1 MSRSSHRPAYSSLLR
16 HLRSPYVLLVLLLAG
31 VCLSST
37 HTPGTKASGEKV
49 RAGSRASLAK
59 SPVMRPSVR
68 TSNAANS
75 PVAAITW
82 QVSVG
87 STGLCT
93 IADPN
98 CASIQAAINAAAA
111 DDTIN
116 IEAGTYNEH
125 DINLDKRLTL
135 NGASADTTIVE
146 ALQLGRVFAINNGAT
161 VAISNLKITGG
172 KAADGASYN
181 GDFQPT
187 GGDGA
192 EGGGIL
198 NQGTLNLTNCIV
210 SNNRAGNG
218 GRSGNSG
225 SGGSGGGISNTGTL
239 TITNSTVST
248 NFSGSINGRSDD
260 GTDGSKG
267 GPGGTGGGISNSGEL
282 TITDSKVS
290 DNRTGDGG
298 VTTRR
303 STSDRGGAG
312 GSGGGIFNSGM
323 TTITNST
330 LSNNQTGNGGN
341 CGIGNGS
348 SAGPGSGGAAGEG
361 GGISNTGGLIITNS
375 TIRNNLTGNGGNA
388 LVPASG
394 GSGGIGGSGGGLSNT
409 GTLKIFNV
417 TISDNAT
424 GNGGNGSSSNGTG
437 GNGGSGGGINNG
449 NQLTIASS
457 TISSNQTGRGGGG
470 SNGRSPGTAGTGGG
484 INGTANLRNSIVA
497 LNSPNDLSAAITDLG
512 HNITGGDP
520 LLGPLQDNGGPTFTR
535 ALLNGSPAI
544 DAGDGC
550 VTEIT
555 HCNDPDLPQ
564 LTTDQRGTGFP
575 RSLDDPLYVNA
586 TGSNGIDIGAFEA
599 TPRPPMTLNVSPGST
614 GACTVTDPNCASIQ
628 EALAISTTG
637 DTIQLSAGTFP
648 AHNLNISSR
657 LTIKGAG
664 AGNTI
669 IDAQR
674 QGRAFIINSGAT
686 LNLSK
691 LKITGGKTSD
701 GTSGRVSTGGNGT
714 PGAEGG
720 GILNRGTLN
729 INNCIISDNRTG
741 NGGDAENDG
750 QLFGSG
756 AAGGTGGG
764 IFNEGTLTLSN
775 TIVSD
780 NQTGNGGTGNAHSG
794 AGGTGGDGGGI
805 FNAGGT
811 ASLTITDSTIRN
823 NQTGTGGR
831 GSSGANGGRGGE
843 GAGLYNAGV
852 LTIVNSTINS
862 GQTGSGGNAESFT
875 GGGGGS
881 GGGISNAGTL
891 ALFNITISS
900 NKTGNGGNGPTNRA
914 NGGNGGNGGGISN
927 TGSLKLL
934 NITISD
940 NLAGN
945 GGNGAP
951 SISDPVFSSPGGK
964 GGNGGMG
971 GGISATAAS
980 LRNTIIAN
988 NGFGT
993 GGTGGTGNGIVGTDP
1008 DVNGTLTSQGHNLIG
1023 KSDGTNG
1030 FTNDPSCAG
1039 LCDKVGSLA
1048 SQLVPLLGPLQ
1059 DNGGPTFTRA
1069 LLGSNSPAFDAGDDC
1084 VTQAS
1089 HCSDPDLPQLTTDQ
1103 RGTGFPRKSRT
1114 HVDIGAFELSSS
1126 VTVTVPANQVAEA
1139 TSAAGAVV
1147 TFAPPTAKDSN
1158 NISLVA
1164 TCDHLSGATFP
1175 LGITTVQCSATD
1187 SASNTGTNSFS
1198 VTVQDTTPPTVTL
1211 PGNLSAVAPNSSGV
1225 NVQFSPSPSAID
1237 LVSGSVIVTCTP
1249 TSGSTFAVGTTTVQ
1263 CLATDAALNTT
1274 QGSFNVTVT
1283 LGNTAVGSNVTV
1295 QPVNTTTNSTPVTL
1309 TFQQITAAGNTT
1321 LTSGSINL
1329 SGLPLPANFKLG
1341 SPATFFNISTTASFT
1356 PPVKVC
1362 VSYSGVTYHDESNIK
1377 LLHFN
1382 SATPQWDNITIPP
1395 VDTVNKIVCGSS
1407 PSLSPFVLAE
1417 VDQPPIITVP
1427 ADKTVE
1433 ATSAN
1438 GAVVTYAASATDDF
1452 DSSVTVSCSK
1462 SSGSTFPIGTTTVQC
1477 SATDSAGNAAVQK
1490 SFKVT
1495 VRDTTPPTIAAPAN
1509 ATYQCASQVPVAN
1522 ASQATASD
1530 NAGTPVVTFVE
1541 SNNGGA
1547 GSTASPFIITRKFTA
1562 KDGAGLS
1569 ASATQTITVKDTT
1582 APTITLI
1589 GGDALNHSMTVE
1601 AKTAFVDPGA
1611 TASDNCTVNL
1621 NNAITKTGSVNTNTV
1636 GTYTLTYTV
1645 NDGHGNSSS
1654 ITRTVNVVDTTPPT
1668 ISCLSPITVDAT
1680 SAIGTVVT
1688 YPKPASSDTVS
1699 AVTVTCTPASGS
1711 TFPIGTTRVQC
1722 TAKDVSQNSSYCTFT
1737 VTVRGARDIK
1747 IDVLN
1752 QLIALRASV
1761 TDRQDRNRLDDA
1773 IKDLTDAVNASLWID
1788 STHPKPKGGQQ
1799 VFNKEIDV
1807 VNTLR
1812 QLIKDKQSK
1821 LNDTVLQTLT
1831 ERLVQAD
1838 RVLAMIA
1845 LKEAIDGRGNLFKI
1859 VLSGRAF
1866 AAGEEDIREKKYGQA
1881 IEDYREAWKY
1891 ALMAMDKL

>member
-1 MSRSSHRPAYSSLLR
+1 
-16 HLRSPYVLLVLLLAG
+16 V
-31 VCLSST
+31 
-37 HTPGTKASGEKV
+37 
-49 RAGSRASLAK
+49 SLAK
-59 SPVMRPSVR
+59 ERVMKPPVATGNVVSSPVVV
-68 TSNAANS
+68 T
-75 PVAAITW
+75 TW

-87 STGLCT
+87 STGLC
-93 IADPN
+93 IASDPN
-98 CASIQAAINAAAA
+98 CASISAAITNSLSG
-111 DDTIN
+111 DTIN
-116 IEAGTYNEH
+116 VAAGTYNEH
-125 DINLDKRLTL
+125 DITIDKSLTI
-135 NGASADTTIVE
+135 NGVSASTTIID
-146 ALQLGRVFAINNGAT
+146 AQQLGRVFVINSGAT
-161 VAISNLKITGG
+161 VSISNLTITGG
-172 KAADGASYN
+172 KAADGANQTGDQSLGGN
-181 GDFQPT
+181 GA
-187 GGDGA
+187 G
-192 EGGGIL
+192 GGGIL
-198 NQGTLNLTNCIV
+198 TQGTVNLTSCVV

-218 GRSGNSG
+218 G
-225 SGGSGGGISNTGTL
+225 GGVRRGAGGAGGGISNAGTL
-239 TITNSTVST
+239 TITDSTVST
-248 NFSGSINGRSDD
+248 NFSGSSNGPGGNSSN
-260 GTDGSKG
+260 GTSG
-267 GPGGTGGGISNSGEL
+267 GPGGPGGGISNSGEL
-282 TITDSKVS
+282 TIRGSKIS
-290 DNRTGDGG
+290 DNHAGDGG
-298 VTTRR
+298 D
-303 STSDRGGAG
+303 SDGIGSSLIGGLGGRGGGTFNSGVMTVTGSTFSYNLTGNG
-312 GSGGGIFNSGM
+312 GSGGTEGGGGGEGAALYNSERL
-323 TTITNST
+323 TITNST
-330 LSNNQTGNGGN
+330 INNNQTGNGGAAKFT
-341 CGIGNGS
+341 NGGR
-348 SAGPGSGGAAGEG
+348 AGAG
-361 GGISNTGGLIITNS
+361 GGISN
-375 TIRNNLTGNGGNA
+375 A
-388 LVPASG
+388 
-394 GSGGIGGSGGGLSNT
+394 

-417 TISDNAT
+417 TISDNST
-424 GNGGNGSSSNGTG
+424 GNGGNGSNGSTIIPG
-437 GNGGSGGGINNG
+437 GRGGDGGSGGGINNT
-449 NQLTIASS
+449 NELTITNS

-470 SNGRSPGTAGTGGG
+470 RAPGNAGTGGG
-484 INGTANLRNSIVA
+484 INGTANLRNDIVA
-497 LNSPNDLSAAITDLG
+497 LNSPNDLSAAVTDLG

-520 LLGPLQDNGGPTFTR
+520 QIGRLQDNGGPTFTR
-535 ALLNGSPAI
+535 ALLNASPAI
-544 DAGDGC
+544 DAGDDC

-575 RSLDDPLYVNA
+575 RTLDDPLYVNA
-586 TGSNGIDIGAFEA
+586 TGSNGIDIGAFET

-614 GACTVTDPNCASIQ
+614 GSCTVADPNCASIQ
-628 EALAISTTG
+628 DALAISTIG

-674 QGRAFIINSGAT
+674 QGRVFIINSGAT

-701 GTSGRVSTGGNGT
+701 GASGTSATSRNGTSGGG
-714 PGAEGG
+714 GG

-729 INNCIISDNRTG
+729 INNCIVSDNLTG
-741 NGGDAENDG
+741 NGGDAEN
-750 QLFGSG
+750 SG
-756 AAGGTGGG
+756 NGGGNGGAGGHGGG
-764 IFNEGTLTLSN
+764 IFNEGTLTLSD
-775 TIVSD
+775 TVVDD
-780 NQTGNGGTGNAHSG
+780 NQTGTGGMGNANPG
-794 AGGTGGDGGGI
+794 TTGGTGGDGGGI
-805 FNAGGT
+805 FNADGS
-811 ASLTITDSTIRN
+811 ARMTITDSTIRN
-823 NQTGTGGR
+823 NKTGTGGN
-831 GSSGANGGRGGE
+831 GIGGANGGRGGE

-852 LTIVNSTINS
+852 LTIANSTINNN
-862 GQTGSGGNAESFT
+862 QTGRGGEGASLT
-875 GGGGGS
+875 GGS
-881 GGGISNAGTL
+881 GGSGGAISNAGTL
-891 ALFNITISS
+891 VLFNMTISG
-900 NKTGNGGNGPTNRA
+900 NTTGDGGNSSSSA
-914 NGGNGGNGGGISN
+914 NGGNGGNGGGLFN
-927 TGSLKLL
+927 TATLKLY
-934 NITISD
+934 NITVSD
-940 NLAGN
+940 NLTGN
-945 GGNGAP
+945 GGNGTP
-951 SISDPVFSSPGGK
+951 SFSSPVFSTPGRK
-964 GGNGGMG
+964 GGNGGSG
-971 GGISATAAS
+971 GGISSGAAS
-980 LRNTIIAN
+980 LMNSIIAN
-988 NGFGT
+988 NNVGT
-993 GGTGGTGNGIVGTDP
+993 GGTGGTGNGTVGTDP
-1008 DVNGTLTSQGHNLIG
+1008 DVIGILTSQGHNLIG

-1030 FTNDPSCAG
+1030 FTNDSGCAG
-1039 LCDKVGSLA
+1039 LCDKVGSISSALNP
-1048 SQLVPLLGPLQ
+1048 QLGPLQ
-1059 DNGGPTFTRA
+1059 DNGGQTFTRA
-1069 LLGSNSPAFDAGDDC
+1069 LLGNSPALNAGDDC
-1084 VTQAS
+1084 VAQAS
-1089 HCSDPDLPQLTTDQ
+1089 HCGDPDLPQLTTDQ
-1103 RGTGFPRKSRT
+1103 RGSGFPRKSGT
-1114 HVDIGAFELSSS
+1114 HVDIGAFELPSF
-1126 VTVTVPANQVAEA
+1126 VFVTVPANQVAEA

-1164 TCDHLSGATFP
+1164 TCDHLSGSVFP

-1187 SASNTGTNSFS
+1187 SASNTGTASFT
-1198 VTVQDTTPPTVTL
+1198 VTVRDTTPPTLTL
-1211 PGNLSAVAPNSSGV
+1211 PGNLSAVAPNSGGV
-1225 NVQFSPSPSAID
+1225 AVQFSPSPSASD
-1237 LVSGSVIVTCTP
+1237 LVSGSVVVSCTP
-1249 TSGSTFAVGTTTVQ
+1249 ASGSTFSVGPTTVQ
-1263 CLATDAALNTT
+1263 CSATDGAGNPA
-1274 QGSFNVTVT
+1274 QGTFNVTVT
-1283 LGNTAVGSNVTV
+1283 LGNTTVGSSVTV
-1295 QPVNTTTNSTPVTL
+1295 QPVNTTNGSTPVTL
-1309 TFQQITAAGNTT
+1309 TFPQVIVPGNTT
-1321 LTSGSINL
+1321 LTSSSTNP
-1329 SGLPLPANFKLG
+1329 SGQALPANFKLG

-1362 VSYSGVTYHDESNIK
+1362 VTYSGVTYHDESNIK

-1382 SATPQWDNITIPP
+1382 SATQQWDNITIPP

-1452 DSSVTVSCSK
+1452 DSSVTVSCSPTT
-1462 SSGSTFPIGTTTVQC
+1462 GSIFAIGTTTVQC
-1477 SATDSAGNAAVQK
+1477 SATDSAGNAAIQK

-1509 ATYQCASQVPVAN
+1509 ATYQCTSQVPVAN
-1522 ASQATASD
+1522 ALQATASD

-1547 GSTASPFIITRKFTA
+1547 GSLASPLIITRTFTA
-1562 KDGAGLS
+1562 KDGANLTT
-1569 ASATQTITVKDTT
+1569 SATQTITVKDTT

-1636 GTYTLTYTV
+1636 GTYTLTYAV

-1654 ITRTVNVVDTTPPT
+1654 ITRTVNVVDKTPPT
-1668 ISCLSPITVDAT
+1668 ISCLSPITVDMT
-1680 SAIGTVVT
+1680 SVVGTVVT

-1722 TAKDVSQNSSYCTFT
+1722 TAKDASQNSASCTFT
-1737 VTVRGARDIK
+1737 VTVRGARDTK

-1761 TDRQDRNRLDDA
+1761 TDRQDRNRLDNA

-1788 STHPKPKGGQQ
+1788 SAHPKPKGGQQ
-1799 VFNKEIDV
+1799 VFNEEIEV

-1821 LNDTVLQTLT
+1821 LNDTVLQMLT